1 MGLLT
6 VRLVLRRESSWTKH
20 WTSWS
25 LKKGPLQV
33 PGLGIIIYKDGREV
47 YSRFIGSRHID
58 GADLREN
65 APITRDT
72 RFRIASPSKQ
82 FTSYTL
88 MQLVEQGRLRLDDD
102 ASKYL
107 GFSLRNPAY
116 PDMPIALEMLASHT
130 SSLRD
135 GDNYMA
141 PPDVS
146 IKEFFVPQGRMWEG
160 GAHFAPKEEPP
171 GQFFHYCNLNYGLL
185 GTIIE
190 KVTGERF
197 DLYQK
202 EHILKQLSTMA
213 DYVPDNLSR
222 EAFSNLGTLYRRQK
236 ADGKWD
242 ENAPWRSIADDYSEQ
257 RIIKDTIFI
266 ESERYS
272 LKGYVPGTDATSI
285 APQGGLR
292 ISFAEL
298 GHALEMLMNGGT
310 YHGRQVLQPTS
321 VAEIFRPRWIY
332 DPVAKNGETYDGTML
347 AYGLGLYP
355 VYGDST
361 GRVCRDHVI
370 NLVGHTGEVQGLLS
384 DMFFRPGTRDGFLY
398 AIN

>member
-1 MGLLT
+1 MSNRITDRTLGFTAKVQLDEALDK
-6 VRLVLRRESSWTKH
+6 LVFE
-20 WTSWS
+20 
-25 LKKGPLQV
+25 KGPLQV

-107 GFSLRNPAY
+107 VFSLRNPAY
-116 PDMPIALEMLASHT
+116 PDMPITLEMLASHT

-160 GAHFAPKEEPP
+160 GAHFDPKEEPP

-222 EAFSNLGTLYRRQK
+222 EAFSNLGDALQATKGRWQMGRKRAMAEHCRRLFG
-236 ADGKWD
+236 ATY
-242 ENAPWRSIADDYSEQ
+242 N
-257 RIIKDTIFI
+257 
-266 ESERYS
+266 
-272 LKGYVPGTDATSI
+272 KGYYFHRVGALQ
-285 APQGGLR
+285 PQGICAGNRRHVNRPAGRSQDFLR
-292 ISFAEL
+292 
-298 GHALEMLMNGGT
+298 
-310 YHGRQVLQPTS
+310 
-321 VAEIFRPRWIY
+321 
-332 DPVAKNGETYDGTML
+332 
-347 AYGLGLYP
+347 
-355 VYGDST
+355 
-361 GRVCRDHVI
+361 
-370 NLVGHTGEVQGLLS
+370 
-384 DMFFRPGTRDGFLY
+384 
-398 AIN
+398 

>member
-1 MGLLT
+1 
-6 VRLVLRRESSWTKH
+6 
-20 WTSWS
+20 
-25 LKKGPLQV
+25 
-33 PGLGIIIYKDGREV
+33 
-47 YSRFIGSRHID
+47 
-58 GADLREN
+58 
-65 APITRDT
+65 
-72 RFRIASPSKQ
+72 
-82 FTSYTL
+82 
-88 MQLVEQGRLRLDDD
+88 
-102 ASKYL
+102 
-107 GFSLRNPAY
+107 
-116 PDMPIALEMLASHT
+116 
-130 SSLRD
+130 
-135 GDNYMA
+135 
-141 PPDVS
+141 
-146 IKEFFVPQGRMWEG
+146 
-160 GAHFAPKEEPP
+160 
-171 GQFFHYCNLNYGLL
+171 
-185 GTIIE
+185 
-190 KVTGERF
+190 
-197 DLYQK
+197 
-202 EHILKQLSTMA
+202 MA

-370 NLVGHTGEVQGLLS
+370 NLVGHTGG
-384 DMFFRPGTRDGFLY
+384 MFFRPGTRDGFLY
-398 AIN
+398 AINGLGIEPDEDPRSVGKFSGNYIWEEKIMDAVCRALWGEEFPKGPTR